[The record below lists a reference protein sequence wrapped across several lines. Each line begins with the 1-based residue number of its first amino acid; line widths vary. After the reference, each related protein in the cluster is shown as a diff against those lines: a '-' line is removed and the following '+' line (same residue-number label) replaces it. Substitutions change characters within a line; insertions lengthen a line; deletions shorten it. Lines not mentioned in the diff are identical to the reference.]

1 MNYKY
6 SIIIPIYKVEKYL
19 RNCINSVLNQ
29 TFKNYEIILVDDGS
43 PDSCGAICDEFSNK
57 YSFIKTIHKKNGGL
71 SDARNVGLQNATG
84 EYVIFLD
91 SDDFWIDNEFLN
103 NNLKK
108 LDGKDLII
116 FNSIKY
122 YSDNKKG
129 SSRFQITDEF
139 ETLSR
144 QERMNYIIQNNIY
157 KACAWDKII
166 KRSLLINNE
175 ITFPVGKLSE
185 DMKWAGDLLDA
196 ISDIDIYEKNVYAY
210 RQREGSI
217 SKSVSSKHIEDI
229 ITQLS
234 TSYSNKLI
242 YNYLAYEYSVLL
254 SYAYCASKEQKK
266 KIKELSY
273 LLDYDLSNK
282 VKMVKKIYSLF
293 GFYFSSKILRLF
305 VYIKTIF

>member
-6 SIIIPIYKVEKYL
+6 SIIIPIYKVENYL

-43 PDSCGAICDEFSNK
+43 PDSCGEICDEFSNK

-71 SDARNVGLQNATG
+71 SDARNVGLKNATG

-103 NNLKK
+103 NNVKK

-122 YSDNKKG
+122 YSDNKM
-129 SSRFQITDEF
+129 SLSRFQITEEF
-139 ETLSR
+139 DTLSR
-144 QERMNYIIQNNIY
+144 DDRMSYIIQNNIY

-166 KRSLLINNE
+166 KRSLLIDND
-175 ITFPVGKLSE
+175 IIFPVGMLSE
-185 DMKWAGDLLDA
+185 DMKWAGDLLDV

-229 ITQLS
+229 IIQLS
-234 TSYSNKLI
+234 SKYNNKFI
-242 YNYLAYEYSVLL
+242 YNYLAYEFCVLL
-254 SYAYCASKEQKK
+254 SYVHCASKEQKK

-273 LLDYDLSNK
+273 LLDYDVSNK
-282 VKMVKKIYSLF
+282 VKKVKFLYKLF
-293 GFYFSSKILRLF
+293 GFNLLTKLLHL
-305 VYIKTIF
+305 YINIK